1 MAPPYQP
8 TTPQRQRSYREFLDG
23 LNQKY
28 ELEIPVPQDW
38 SPVARGSNKSAA
50 LEVFEGLRLL
60 FWSHR
65 PILDRVLADFEE
77 WIDRNQPRTKQ
88 QWNFV
93 KWRYEQQPQVLSQ
106 KDRDQRVDHLFLL
119 LRSELYLLKNKP
131 LDSNDR
137 ASVNP
142 RDASI
147 GFSPKKRRFSSEGDD
162 EYHTAPNSPA
172 KRNQP
177 ITPDLRQLK
186 ISEQSERCL
195 NQRGNGNGVQ
205 TPAPTFLERL
215 KASQKVAHNERR
227 YDAPHPAMDAMNT
240 SFSTVTS
247 SVLFAS
253 HSEGIEESFATDITD
268 PMDSQSTYADSVVGA
283 LIEQEM
289 SLSADTPALNKPVSS
304 LQEQLVTQLLED
316 GPFSG
321 DQPLPARIPLRSRY
335 ELERIS
341 RAWNVPLDQMLKN
354 SPVYTDHD
362 KFWTW
367 VQTHHL
373 RGDRPIPEKSPR
385 RAWDA
390 AVDGFKTGKHSEVVV
405 MTGELDWCA
414 KNEPDIF
421 KLRLNPL
428 KPERTCRFHRRFGS
442 DRFLTITIPAA
453 ARPPAHLRFEDQPSV
468 LRQTIA
474 AWLTRNDHYCLGRTW
489 RAFFVEEVKSKK
501 KVKAEPRFRVE
512 FFAVDGVD
520 FLRRSLASLAPPN
533 QTSEKH
539 TPMSLED
546 LLEWHMPAAANRNQ
560 KSCKLFQRI
569 SLGLS
574 KTWASVV
581 VPRTRVINLPDVRR
595 PHQPVMNDGCALMSR
610 NLARRICEQLKIN
623 GDLPSA
629 FQGRI
634 AGAKGLWMVDGEV
647 PKHGAFHK
655 DGGDGIWIEI
665 SNSQLKIKPHPVDW
679 KDPVDEEKLTFEVI
693 NWSKSLH
700 PVDLNIQLLGI
711 LDFGGHMKEYIAKL
725 THDGVW
731 ALYHDFAYVLQA
743 NDAVHCRSLLQKLR
757 PSGEDGPH
765 KARRI
770 EQWNM
775 NDAEYIIR
783 LSEAGFKPQSFRP
796 LRRRLRRFLEYLLE
810 RHVEELHIPVPLSTY
825 AYCIADP
832 YGVLQPDE
840 VHFGLSTNWRDP
852 NNEFLDNMVTGRD
865 VLVGR
870 LPAHVPSDI
879 QRRRAV
885 WKTELRHFKDVI
897 VFPTT
902 GNIPLAH
909 MLSGGDYDGDT
920 PWICWDPAIVEAFH
934 NSDLP
939 HVEFPPQHYGLTEHS
954 VPMAELS
961 TPADFLQS
969 AFEFNLTMS
978 SLGKCTVEHEKVS
991 YDESIDSSNAKELA
1005 CLLSHLVDGRKGGVH
1020 LSELAWKEYR
1030 KKISPTTR
1038 PPPAYRLPLRKPK
1051 TSNIVDYLKF
1061 VVAKT
1066 QRDAILKQLNDT
1078 FPEGGGLD
1086 DWDEDLIRPW
1096 QEAITAADKRE
1107 PNCRELSLAL
1117 SQMEQNVKSIF
1128 GQWMNSFT
1136 KSRERETFSPKSRQ
1150 VICRLSSFP
1159 PPEGSHWLLCLWRNR
1174 PDEWQ
1179 RLLGSY
1185 LYQHHPHS
1193 TLPFHAFG
1201 EALCQLKASSQ
1212 SSRSVIH
1219 DVLATYRVNQKMVAR
1234 LTARETLTEPE
1245 AVEEDADEYEG
1256 AEAIESLVSSQNWEV
1271 HDYFDDGMSVE

>member
-1 MAPPYQP
+1 MAPPHQP
-8 TTPQRQRSYREFLDG
+8 TTPQRQRSYREFLVD
-23 LNQKY
+23 LNQTY

-38 SPVARGSNKSAA
+38 SPVARGSNSSAA

-77 WIDRNQPRTKQ
+77 WIARNRPCTKQ

-119 LRSELYLLKNKP
+119 LRSELCLLKNKRM
-131 LDSNDR
+131 DSNDR

-142 RDASI
+142 RDARI
-147 GFSPKKRRFSSEGDD
+147 GCSPKKRRFSSEGDD
-162 EYHTAPNSPA
+162 EYRTAPSSPA

-177 ITPDLRQLK
+177 VTPDLRQLK

-215 KASQKVAHNERR
+215 KASQTVAHNERR

-253 HSEGIEESFATDITD
+253 HSEGIEESFATDITE
-268 PMDSQSTYADSVVGA
+268 PMDSQSTYADSIVGA
-283 LIEQEM
+283 FIEQEM
-289 SLSADTPALNKPVSS
+289 SLSADTPALNERASS
-304 LQEQLVTQLLED
+304 LQEQLVTQLLQD
-316 GPFSG
+316 GPFSV
-321 DQPLPARIPLRSRY
+321 DQPLPARISLRSRY

-341 RAWNVPLDQMLKN
+341 RVWNVPLDQMLKN
-354 SPVYTDHD
+354 SSVYTDHD

-367 VQTHHL
+367 VQNHHL
-373 RGDRPIPEKSPR
+373 RGDRPSPEKSPR
-385 RAWDA
+385 GVWEA

-405 MTGELDWCA
+405 MTGELDWCV
-414 KNEPDIF
+414 KNEPGIF

-428 KPERTCRFHRRFGS
+428 KSERTCRFHRRFGS

-453 ARPPAHLRFEDQPSV
+453 ARPPVHLRFEEQPSV
-468 LRQTIA
+468 LRQSIA
-474 AWLTRNDHYCLGRTW
+474 AWLTRNDHHCLGRTW
-489 RAFFVEEVKSKK
+489 RAFFMEEVKSKK

-520 FLRRSLASLAPPN
+520 FLGKSLASLAPPN
-533 QTSEKH
+533 QASEKH

-560 KSCKLFQRI
+560 KNCKLFQRI

-581 VPRTRVINLPDVRR
+581 IPCTRVINLPDVRR

-647 PKHGAFHK
+647 PRHGAFHK

-665 SNSQLKIKPHPVDW
+665 SDSQLKIKPHPVNW
-679 KDPVDEEKLTFEVI
+679 KDPVDEEKLTFEVV

-731 ALYHDFAYVLQA
+731 ALYHDFAYVLQT

-810 RHVEELHIPVPLSTY
+810 RHVEELHIQVPLSTY

-909 MLSGGDYDGDT
+909 MLSG
-920 PWICWDPAIVEAFH
+920 
-934 NSDLP
+934 DLP

-961 TPADFLQS
+961 TTADFLLS

-991 YDESIDSSNAKELA
+991 YDESIDSPNAKELA

-1020 LSELAWKEYR
+1020 LSELAWQEYR
-1030 KKISPTTR
+1030 KKISPKNR
-1038 PPPAYRLPLRKPK
+1038 SPPAYRLPLRKPK

-1066 QRDAILKQLNDT
+1066 QHDAILKQLNDT
-1078 FPEGGGLD
+1078 YPEDVGLD
-1086 DWDEDLIRPW
+1086 DRDEDLIRPW

-1107 PNCRELSLAL
+1107 PNCRELSIAL

-1128 GQWMNSFT
+1128 GQWMISFT
-1136 KSRERETFSPKSRQ
+1136 NSNERETFSPKSRE
-1150 VICRLSSFP
+1150 VICRLSS
-1159 PPEGSHWLLCLWRNR
+1159 SH
-1174 PDEWQ
+1174 
-1179 RLLGSY
+1179 
-1185 LYQHHPHS
+1185 H
-1193 TLPFHAFG
+1193 
-1201 EALCQLKASSQ
+1201 LKGPTGYFASGAIDRTNGNDYW

-1234 LTARETLTEPE
+1234 LTARETLTKPE

-1256 AEAIESLVSSQNWEV
+1256 AEAIESLVSSQGWEV

>member
-1 MAPPYQP
+1 MSPPLQP
-8 TTPQRQRSYREFLDG
+8 TTPQRQRSYREFLDN
-23 LNQKY
+23 LNQEY

-38 SPVARGSNKSAA
+38 SPIARGSNKSAP
-50 LEVFEGLRLL
+50 LEVSEGLRSL
-60 FWSHR
+60 FWGHR
-65 PILDRVLADFEE
+65 RILDRVLADLEE
-77 WIDRNQPRTKQ
+77 WIAGNQPRTKHG
-88 QWNFV
+88 WNFM
-93 KWRYEQQPQVLSQ
+93 KWQYEQQPQVLS
-106 KDRDQRVDHLFLL
+106 KTDREQRVDHLFLL
-119 LRSELYLLKNKP
+119 IRSELYLLKNKP
-131 LDSNDR
+131 MVSNDR
-137 ASVNP
+137 APKNLGEA
-142 RDASI
+142 RI
-147 GFSPKKRRFSSEGDD
+147 GFSPKKRRISNGDD
-162 EYHTAPNSPA
+162 GEYHTAPNSPA

-177 ITPDLRQLK
+177 VTPDLRQLE
-186 ISEQSERCL
+186 ISEQSERYF
-195 NQRGNGNGVQ
+195 NQRGNGSQ

-215 KASQKVAHNERR
+215 RVSQTVPHNERR
-227 YDAPHPAMDAMNT
+227 YDAPRPAMEAINT

-247 SVLFAS
+247 SSLFTS
-253 HSEGIEESFATDITD
+253 HSEKLKESFATDITE
-268 PMDSQSTYADSVVGA
+268 PMDSQSTYADSAVGM

-289 SLSADTPALNKPVSS
+289 SLNADIHPLNEQTNSTREYLLTEL
-304 LQEQLVTQLLED
+304 LQH
-316 GPFSG
+316 GPFSVV
-321 DQPLPARIPLRSRY
+321 QPLPVNIPLRFRY
-335 ELERIS
+335 DLERIA

-354 SPVYTDHD
+354 SCVYTDHD
-362 KFWTW
+362 KFWKW
-367 VQTHHL
+367 VQHHSL
-373 RGDRPIPEKSPR
+373 RGDRPVPERSPR

-390 AVDGFKTGKHSEVVV
+390 AVDDFKTGRHSEVVV

-414 KNEPDIF
+414 KNEPGIF

-428 KPERTCRFHRRFGS
+428 KTERTCRFHRRFGS
-442 DRFLTITIPAA
+442 DRFLTVTIPAA
-453 ARPPAHLRFEDQPSV
+453 ARPPDHLRFKDEPSV
-468 LRQTIA
+468 LRQSIA

-489 RAFFVEEVKSKK
+489 RAFFVEEVKLKK

-512 FFAVDGVD
+512 FFAVDGID

-533 QTSEKH
+533 QASEKH

-546 LLEWHMPAAANRNQ
+546 LLEWHIPSAANRNQ
-560 KSCKLFQRI
+560 KNCKLFQRI

-574 KTWASVV
+574 KTWTSVI
-581 VPRTRVINLPDVRR
+581 VPCTRVIHPPDVCR

-610 NLARRICEQLKIN
+610 NLARRICEQLGIN
-623 GDLPSA
+623 GDIPSA

-634 AGAKGLWMVDGEV
+634 AGAKGLWMVDGEIS
-647 PKHGAFHK
+647 KHGAFSK
-655 DGGDGIWIEI
+655 YGGDGIWIEI
-665 SNSQLKIKPHPVDW
+665 SDSQLKIKPHPVDW
-679 KDPVDEEKLTFEVI
+679 KDPVDEKKLTFEVV
-693 NWSKSLH
+693 NWSKPLH

-711 LDFGGHMKEYIAKL
+711 LEFGGHVKEYIAKL

-731 ALYHDFAYVLQA
+731 ALYHDFAHVLQT

-757 PSGEDGPH
+757 PSGEDGPN
-765 KARRI
+765 KARQL
-770 EQWNM
+770 EQWNIH
-775 NDAEYIIR
+775 DAEYIIR

-796 LRRRLRRFLEYLLE
+796 LRRRLRKFLEYLLE
-810 RHVEELHIPVPLSTY
+810 RHVEELHIQVPLSTY

-840 VHFGLSTNWRDP
+840 VHFGLSTNWQDP

-879 QRRRAV
+879 QRRKAM
-885 WKTELRHFKDVI
+885 WKHELRHFKDVI

-902 GNIPLAH
+902 GDIPLAH

-954 VPMAELS
+954 VPMAQLS
-961 TPADFLQS
+961 MTADFLQS
-969 AFEFNLTMS
+969 AFEFNLTLS

-991 YDESIDSSNAKELA
+991 YDESIDCPNAKELA

-1020 LSELAWKEYR
+1020 LSELAWQEYR
-1030 KKISPTTR
+1030 NKISPR
-1038 PPPAYRLPLRKPK
+1038 KRLPPAYRLPLRKPK

-1061 VVAKT
+1061 VIAKT

-1078 FPEGGGLD
+1078 FPEDEGLND
-1086 DWDEDLIRPW
+1086 RDEDLIRPW
-1096 QEAITAADKRE
+1096 QEAVTAAGRSE
-1107 PNCRELSLAL
+1107 PNCRELSNAL
-1117 SQMEQNVKSIF
+1117 TDMEQGVKKIF
-1128 GQWMNSFT
+1128 DQWVNSFT
-1136 KSRERETFSPKSRQ
+1136 NPNEIETFSPKSRE
-1150 VICRLSSFP
+1150 VIRRLVSFP
-1159 PPEGSHWLLCLWRNR
+1159 PPAGSHWLICLWRNR

-1201 EALCQLKASSQ
+1201 EALCQIKASSQ
-1212 SSRSVIH
+1212 STRSIIH
-1219 DVLATYRVNQKMVAR
+1219 DVLATYRVNQKMVTR
-1234 LTARETLTEPE
+1234 LTARETLAEPE

-1256 AEAIESLVSSQNWEV
+1256 AEAIESLISSQGLEA
-1271 HDYFDDGMSVE
+1271 HDDFDDGMSVE